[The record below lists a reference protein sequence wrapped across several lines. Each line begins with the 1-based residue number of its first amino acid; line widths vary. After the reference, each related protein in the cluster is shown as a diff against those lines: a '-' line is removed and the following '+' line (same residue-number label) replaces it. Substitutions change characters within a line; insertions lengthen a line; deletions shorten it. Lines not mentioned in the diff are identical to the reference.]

1 MISND
6 YIMDSFW
13 CCGNDVHIYPYVVIV
28 NPLNLS
34 LGEHIVISEFVHMM
48 VGEGSKLEGYNHIA
62 ASCVIGGGGE
72 FTMGK
77 FSNVSGGCRIY
88 TGTDDFHGEA
98 LIGPTVPGAF
108 RKVRRSYVRIGP
120 YAILGAGVIVMPGVN
135 IGEGAVIGAG
145 SLVLKDVEA
154 WTVNVGNPL
163 RKINVRASSVILRM
177 ERELCGVKNACNT
190 DCELRLHG

>member
-6 YIMDSFW
+6 YTIESFK

-48 VGEGSKLEGYNHIA
+48 VGKGSKLEGYNHVGP
-62 ASCVIGGGGE
+62 SCVIGGGGE
-72 FTMGK
+72 LTMGK

-88 TGTDDFHGEA
+88 TGSDNFQGEA
-98 LIGPTVPGAF
+98 LIGPTVPNVF
-108 RKVRRSYVRIGP
+108 RKVMRSYVRIGR

-145 SLVLKDVEA
+145 SLVLKDVED
-154 WTVNVGNPL
+154 WSINVGNPL
-163 RKINVRASSVILRM
+163 RKIKVRLSSVILGM